1 MPPGALNLQQS
12 RVVDPVLSTV
22 ARGYRN
28 AVRAWPDLFP
38 PVEVLARGGKMIE
51 FNPDDFTKIET
62 IRAPGAVIPRA
73 EFGYAGKDYNCVQRA
88 LSGVVPRERVEE
100 AAAVPGINMQSITV
114 QKTMNVLDLQ
124 IEVAAAKL
132 ATTASNY
139 ASGHTLALSSN
150 KRWDD
155 NASTPNKA
163 VANAI
168 QKIRQGIG
176 QQPNVL
182 VLGYPVYNALQHHE
196 DVIDRIKYTESLREG
211 GEPIINAEKLAS
223 YFGVEK
229 VIVGAAMTGEAGDFT
244 DAWGKHA
251 ILAYSDVTPLANMGS
266 PSFGYTYRLSG
277 YPMVEPG
284 WFDEN
289 SKSWVYSVTTED
301 TPALVGNAAGFLWT
315 TVVT

>member
-1 MPPGALNLQQS
+1 MPPGALNLQQA

-51 FNPDDFTKIET
+51 FNPDDFTKVET
-62 IRAPGAVIPRA
+62 IRAHGAVIERA
-73 EFGYAGKDYNCVQRA
+73 EFGYAGKDYACVQRA
-88 LSGVVPRERVEE
+88 LAGVVPRERVEE
-100 AAAVPGINMQSITV
+100 AAAVPGINMQSVTV
-114 QKTMNVLDLQ
+114 QQTMNVLDLQ
-124 IEVAAAKL
+124 IEVAAANL

-139 ASGHTLALSSN
+139 PSGHTLGLTGN
-150 KRWDD
+150 KRWDND
-155 NASTPNKA
+155 ASTPNKA
-163 VANAI
+163 IANGV

-182 VLGYPVYNALQHHE
+182 ILGYPVFNALQHHE
-196 DVIDRIKYTESLREG
+196 DVIDRIKYTESLRQG

-223 YFGVEK
+223 YFGVAK
-229 VIVGAAMTGEAGDFT
+229 VIVGAAMTGEAGDFS
-244 DAWGKHA
+244 DAWGKNA
-251 ILAYSDVTPLANMGS
+251 VLAYSNVTPLASMGS
-266 PSFGYTYRLSG
+266 PSFGYTYRLQG

-289 SKSWVYSVTTED
+289 TKSWVYPITTED
-301 TPALVGNAAGFLWT
+301 TPAIVGGAAGYLLT
-315 TVVT
+315 AVVD